1 MGVFLL
7 YSIVIK
13 YQPALYNVFE
23 VEIEKHILY
32 ELRLE
37 AYKNTQR
44 VICSYVIWA
53 MIIYKKC
60 SVTQALFRI
69 EMMN

>member
-1 MGVFLL
+1 MRRFLL
-7 YSIVIK
+7 PISRMWVCFYYIATPLSIVIK

-37 AYKNTQR
+37 AYRT
-44 VICSYVIWA
+44 YT
-53 MIIYKKC
+53 KK
-60 SVTQALFRI
+60 
-69 EMMN
+69 